1 MKKKVIVQT
10 AIMFGLACVT
20 IVYGTQC
27 AAMKKM
33 VDKVEAQGEN
43 WDRTEEYRAVIEEYE
58 LMLKSENEGFIP
70 NKWEYIYNALFYI
83 GKRDGILYY
92 ALADLSGDGYPEL
105 IIGRKWDTKNW
116 GSFLCEYLSLSYRE
130 EDVALKTV
138 EDTST
143 VRPYVVYFWGE
154 NGMEFCTCNEYKM
167 TIYENRV
174 IELEKPY
181 MRKYLEIQQD
191 TGSLMCRE
199 TLKTI
204 REMNNKVAFYKKEKN
219 SDKFKEIPKKE
230 YIESVNNY
238 LLDMMELE
246 WIAIV

>member
-1 MKKKVIVQT
+1 MKKRWLIKW
-10 AIMFGLACVT
+10 
-20 IVYGTQC
+20 
-27 AAMKKM
+27 KRR
-33 VDKVEAQGEN
+33 GEN

-143 VRPYVVYFWGE
+143 V
-154 NGMEFCTCNEYKM
+154 
-167 TIYENRV
+167 
-174 IELEKPY
+174 
-181 MRKYLEIQQD
+181 
-191 TGSLMCRE
+191 
-199 TLKTI
+199 KTI
-204 REMNNKVAFYKKEKN
+204 CRVFLGRKWYGVLHM
-219 SDKFKEIPKKE
+219 
-230 YIESVNNY
+230 
-238 LLDMMELE
+238 
-246 WIAIV
+246 